1 MFITMVAFTHSA
13 IAFCIKDTN
22 RDFHLRRVMKLRLT
36 FKNNTYF
43 S

>member
-1 MFITMVAFTHSA
+1 MFITMVAFTLLLQS
-13 IAFCIKDTN
+13 FIKDTN

-36 FKNNTYF
+36 FKNNTNF